1 MPHHTSHVLLC
12 IVQKGQGGGEGFKL
26 MLKKFYRICNLQTMF
41 KITAELVD
49 WGITYLLR

>member
-1 MPHHTSHVLLC
+1 MYFYVLF
-12 IVQKGQGGGEGFKL
+12 KRDKGGQGFKP